1 MAHDLRGPLV
11 TISQASEMARAKQEL
26 SDKMLELI
34 SDNAKRSLQ
43 MIEFREGTRE
53 VRVSRSM
60 VDLSSLARGAVE
72 EKPRP
77 GNVTLDLHLG
87 EGLNDVSIDPLLIRR
102 VLDNLI
108 RNGVEAMPD
117 GGVLTVSARRDE
129 GNAVIEVGDTGIG
142 VSEEDKRHLFEPL
155 FTRKKG
161 GLGLGLYFVRMAVD
175 AHGGVVDVNSKVGEG
190 TTFKLLLPV

>member
-1 MAHDLRGPLV
+1 
-11 TISQASEMARAKQEL
+11 
-26 SDKMLELI
+26 
-34 SDNAKRSLQ
+34 
-43 MIEFREGTRE
+43 
-53 VRVSRSM
+53 M

-129 GNAVIEVGDTGIG
+129 GNAVIEVGDTGVG